1 MTAPDSGRRFV
12 GRVALV
18 TGAARGIGY
27 ATALRL
33 AREGARVGV
42 LDRDADGALRA
53 ADEVARS
60 GGEGLALVAD
70 VGRAEDA
77 ERAVDEVVSRWG
89 RLDILVNNAGILR
102 DGLLFRMSN
111 EDWQDVLEVHLNGTF
126 NCTRAAQKP
135 MVEQGYGRILN
146 LSSTS
151 ALGNR
156 GQANYATAKAGIQ
169 GFTRT
174 LAIELG
180 PFGIT
185 VNAVAPGFITT
196 DMTRGTADRLGIP
209 FDKLVEDQAKAIPVR
224 RVGTPEDV
232 SSALLFLA
240 SEEAGFVNGQILYVA
255 GGPRG

>member
-1 MTAPDSGRRFV
+1 VTGPEEGRRFE

-18 TGAARGIGY
+18 TGAARGIGR

-33 AREGARVGV
+33 AREGARVGF
-42 LDRDADGALRA
+42 LDRDADGARRA
-53 ADEVARS
+53 AVEVSAS
-60 GGEGLALVAD
+60 GAEVLPLVGD

-77 ERAVDEVVSRWG
+77 ERAVDEVVGRWG

-102 DGLLFRMSN
+102 DSLLFRMST
-111 EDWQDVLEVHLNGTF
+111 EDWQEVLEVHLNGTF
-126 NCTRAAQKP
+126 HCSRSAQKP

-185 VNAVAPGFITT
+185 VNAVAPGFIAT
-196 DMTRGTADRLGIP
+196 DMTRATADRLGVP
-209 FDKLVEDQAKAIPVR
+209 FDRLVEEQAKAIPVR

-232 SSALLFLA
+232 SAALLFLA
-240 SEEAGFVNGQILYVA
+240 SEEAGFVNGQTLYVA